1 MDQSKGTLVI
11 AMTNITPEIGI
22 HEGVPATEYHTWRAL
37 SSTWLKTWVASSAA
51 HANTEDLDPDKP
63 AYRLGVAVHARLL
76 EPQAYYDLIAV
87 APQCDRR
94 TTAGK
99 ELWAS
104 FLSGVNGRTVID
116 EEMQDTVNGIRR
128 VVESMRSCRETL
140 ASCEDRELSLVAE
153 VNGVLSKARLD
164 AYDANAGL
172 ILDVKTTSVRV
183 PEFARQAYNLNY
195 ALQMAWYRAV
205 AQASGLTVNRCGIL
219 ICETNKPWGC
229 QVALLPNAILD
240 YADAAVAS
248 GCVAWSEC
256 QKTGVFPLYEDKVIE
271 LEMPAWASRQME
283 GTVDV

>member
-1 MDQSKGTLVI
+1 MSPMKT
-11 AMTNITPEIGI
+11 TTPQIGI
-22 HEGVPATEYHTWRAL
+22 HEGVPATQYHGWNAL

-51 HANTEDLDPDKP
+51 HANTDDVDPEKP
-63 AYRLGVAVHARLL
+63 AYRLGTAVHARLL
-76 EPQAYYDLIAV
+76 EPQAYHDLIAV

-104 FLSGVNGRTVID
+104 FLTGVNGRTVID
-116 EEMQDTVNGIRR
+116 EEMQAAVDGIRR
-128 VVESMRSCRETL
+128 VVESMTSCRETL
-140 ASCEDRELSLVAE
+140 ASCQERELSLVAE
-153 VNGVLSKARLD
+153 VNGVLGKARLD
-164 AYDANAGL
+164 AYDGDAGL

-183 PEFARQAYNLNY
+183 PEFARQAFNLNY

-219 ICETNKPWGC
+219 ICETVRPWGC
-229 QVALLPNAILD
+229 QVALLPNTIID

-256 QKTGVFPLYEDKVIE
+256 QQTGVYPLYEDKVIE
-271 LEMPAWASRQME
+271 LEMPSWATRQIE
-283 GTVDV
+283 GTVDA